1 VSDRPAALPNGR
13 TQARRIITAQVV
25 VTALLAATF
34 LVLDGTDSAAA
45 ALVGGLI
52 NVVAN
57 LYFARRLYGGAR
69 GRRIKSAIETVLGF
83 YVGEVVKLFITLALF
98 ALALG
103 VFKLSFLPLFGAFVA
118 TLLVF
123 WLALAPGFNRLF
135 GDRA

>member
-1 VSDRPAALPNGR
+1 MSTPDHGR
-13 TQARRIITAQVV
+13 RQARRIIVAQL
-25 VTALLAATF
+25 ALTGFIAA
-34 LVLDGTDSAAA
+34 LYAIGSGRSDSLA

-57 LYFARRLYGGAR
+57 LYFAHRLYG

-83 YVGEVVKLFITLALF
+83 YVGEVVKLFITLALL
-98 ALALG
+98 ALAVG
-103 VFKLSFLPLFGAFVA
+103 VFKLAFLPLFIAFVA

>member
-1 VSDRPAALPNGR
+1 MRTPDNGR
-13 TQARRIITAQVV
+13 RQALRIIWAQVA
-25 VTALLAATF
+25 VTALVSVLFLLFAGTAAA
-34 LVLDGTDSAAA
+34 LA

-57 LYFARRLYGGAR
+57 LYFAHRLYGGAR
-69 GRRIKSAIETVLGF
+69 GRRIKSAVEMVLEF

-98 ALALG
+98 ALAIG
-103 VFKLSFLPLFGAFVA
+103 VFKLSFLPLFTAFVA

>member
-1 VSDRPAALPNGR
+1 MRTPDNGR
-13 TQARRIITAQVV
+13 RQARRIIGAQCA
-25 VTALLAATF
+25 VTVLAAALF
-34 LVLDGTDSAAA
+34 FVFAGTAAGLA
-45 ALVGGLI
+45 ALVGGSI

-57 LYFARRLYGGAR
+57 LYFAHRLYGGAR
-69 GRRIKSAIETVLGF
+69 GRRIGSAIETVLGF

-98 ALALG
+98 AVAIG
-103 VFKLSFLPLFGAFVA
+103 VFKLSFLPLFTAFVA

>member
-1 VSDRPAALPNGR
+1 MSIPPDMQTGGR
-13 TQARRIITAQVV
+13 LQARRIILAQVV
-25 VTALLAATF
+25 VTALTSLLFAIFSGA
-34 LVLDGTDSAAA
+34 VDAVA

-52 NVVAN
+52 NVLAN
-57 LYFARRLYGGAR
+57 LYFARRLYGG
-69 GRRIKSAIETVLGF
+69 RRIKSAAETALGF

-98 ALALG
+98 ALAIG
-103 VFKLSFLPLFGAFVA
+103 VFKLSFLPLFTTFVA